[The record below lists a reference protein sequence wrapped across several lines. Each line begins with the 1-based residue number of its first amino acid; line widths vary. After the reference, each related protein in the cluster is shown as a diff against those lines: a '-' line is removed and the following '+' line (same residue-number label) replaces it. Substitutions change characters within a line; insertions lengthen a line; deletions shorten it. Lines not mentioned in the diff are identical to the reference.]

1 MVLKAGAFI
10 HHTPCPTLV
19 DRSGSRFYLC
29 PKPMSEKRHNPI
41 KFPFKRLDDMKIS
54 ITFPKTMLLQAL
66 PKGFRTREI
75 EKGTSVGVRTS
86 FGSDGGKNLNVLRKF
101 SVNQPF
107 IEQKGYPELRDMLRR
122 YEGQK
127 DTLIT
132 LELPKMVD

>member
-10 HHTPCPTLV
+10 HHTPCPNLR
-19 DRSGSRFYLC
+19 DRSGSLYSLC
-29 PKPMSEKRHNPI
+29 PKPMTEARNNPI
-41 KFPFKRLDDMKIS
+41 KFPFKRQDEMSINIS
-54 ITFPKTMLLQAL
+54 FPKTMLLQAL

-86 FGSDGGKNLNVLRKF
+86 YGSDGGKNLNVLRKF

-107 IEQKGYPELRDMLRR
+107 IEQKGYAKLRDMMRR
-122 YEGQK
+122 YEAQK

-132 LELPKMVD
+132 LELPKVE